1 MGILAGHTAFLIG
14 TAIEGM
20 LYGAYVALVGY
31 AFMILT
37 WRRRTDRVD
46 WVLLTFLLSMLL
58 AASVH
63 HFFGLNALV
72 VGFITH
78 GGEANGPLNYLAS
91 KAVGYP
97 MDILLGINLVLSD
110 MTMLYRLWLVWQRRT
125 LILVVPVLMMV
136 AYLVTFVCAVNL
148 MAHGGRDAAATYA
161 TIMRLCLTSFS
172 LALVFSVTVT
182 ALLAYPIYTHT
193 KAFAEALGQRQ
204 VAQYRSTILMLVES
218 GAIIAVAQVVNVTV
232 FEIQYRTGH
241 NIWELIGLPLTQIYC
256 IVPSL
261 IIVRVGLGLSSDQ
274 RSTTGA
280 TTTRKGGR
288 HAKELE
294 FTSAATGATAVA
306 LHKYESAGH
315 GVRVDQES
323 VTKIDAGSADV

>member
-1 MGILAGHTAFLIG
+1 
-14 TAIEGM
+14 
-20 LYGAYVALVGY
+20 
-31 AFMILT
+31 
-37 WRRRTDRVD
+37 
-46 WVLLTFLLSMLL
+46 
-58 AASVH
+58 
-63 HFFGLNALV
+63 
-72 VGFITH
+72 
-78 GGEANGPLNYLAS
+78 
-91 KAVGYP
+91 
-97 MDILLGINLVLSD
+97 
-110 MTMLYRLWLVWQRRT
+110 
-125 LILVVPVLMMV
+125 
-136 AYLVTFVCAVNL
+136 
-148 MAHGGRDAAATYA
+148 
-161 TIMRLCLTSFS
+161 
-172 LALVFSVTVT
+172 
-182 ALLAYPIYTHT
+182 
-193 KAFAEALGQRQ
+193 
-204 VAQYRSTILMLVES
+204 MLVES

-241 NIWELIGLPLTQIYC
+241 NIWELIGRVQC